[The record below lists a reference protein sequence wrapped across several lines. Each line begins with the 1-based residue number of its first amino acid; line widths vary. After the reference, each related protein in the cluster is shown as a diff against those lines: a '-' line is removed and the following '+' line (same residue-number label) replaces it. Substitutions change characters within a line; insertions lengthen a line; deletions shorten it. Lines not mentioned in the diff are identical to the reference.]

1 MNKEKISD
9 FVDVWAQT
17 VGLTEN
23 RYINVIKSD
32 IAKRCSMYEMQ
43 IPSISITDDE
53 CKAYIIKPVN
63 GQYSI
68 EDFFLNR
75 LMLGLREIDFS
86 GALEGNGG
94 EYIAQTKSLNVNV
107 GLLDSK
113 ITEKSAR
120 HPGLQGKN
128 IQIIKKTIEHELG
141 HCFKSLFTDGYKAP
155 LGGGIEQ
162 DAIYERLINNLVNYK
177 NGKYASQIK
186 RVQEL
191 VQEGQS
197 DVIKTGVHDS
207 KANYKHDY
215 RIQWIDELLNETEAL
230 ELTNSNE
237 AHERWELQDENG
249 RNSASGNYV
258 NVYNYISGYSTFTG
272 YGSILKSLLGKED
285 CFYAEYI
292 SSVDIFK
299 KFDEEYADIVQE
311 VWGIDP
317 KKITSIQCIYMDFHD
332 LVNGKFYDEGIMLKL
347 DEFFSKCYEKKIDKI
362 ISQSN
367 GNLSQAFSEKTLKEI
382 EQFQTRLTT
391 NDDPQKRNA
400 LAHNIVF
407 NNIKTRINQLNLQN
421 SEPLIGENKEN
432 VSQPQ
437 IQQEVQQTQDS
448 IDSPKMKFIK
458 GFIQAYN
465 DTEDEYQYQKRA
477 NDDLMDVKRLQ
488 EIIDTKGM
496 NRMLTVDLD
505 GKWIGTPGE
514 EGFKVQYSQKQVS
527 AMARLLKIAQL
538 LTESKKLNPEGRN
551 YLEEFTSLPDI
562 EHKLKEMK
570 SDLQD
575 ENSYMF
581 VLREKAKSNREG
593 GNLPSYQP
601 TPAELEA
608 LDTPS
613 SAFYQGQKQDMGVSQ
628 AQAEKIDKEKKLE
641 GEAIISAVKQKKIT
655 TSETQKSTHV
665 IADINEIKR
674 LQFKRQSGGQL
685 TEEEQRKVEE
695 YEKQRAQIINNS
707 KKQHNIQGMSFGM

>member
-1 MNKEKISD
+1 M
-9 FVDVWAQT
+9 
-17 VGLTEN
+17 
-23 RYINVIKSD
+23 
-32 IAKRCSMYEMQ
+32 
-43 IPSISITDDE
+43 
-53 CKAYIIKPVN
+53 
-63 GQYSI
+63 
-68 EDFFLNR
+68 
-75 LMLGLREIDFS
+75 
-86 GALEGNGG
+86 
-94 EYIAQTKSLNVNV
+94 
-107 GLLDSK
+107 
-113 ITEKSAR
+113 
-120 HPGLQGKN
+120 
-128 IQIIKKTIEHELG
+128 
-141 HCFKSLFTDGYKAP
+141 
-155 LGGGIEQ
+155 
-162 DAIYERLINNLVNYK
+162 
-177 NGKYASQIK
+177 
-186 RVQEL
+186 
-191 VQEGQS
+191 
-197 DVIKTGVHDS
+197 
-207 KANYKHDY
+207 
-215 RIQWIDELLNETEAL
+215 
-230 ELTNSNE
+230 TNSNE

-347 DEFFSKCYEKKIDKI
+347 DEFFSKKKIDKI

-400 LAHNIVF
+400 LAHNIVY
-407 NNIKTRINQLNLQN
+407 NNIKTRINKLNLQN

-581 VLREKAKSNREG
+581 ELREKAKSNREG
-593 GNLPSYQP
+593 GNLPSYPP